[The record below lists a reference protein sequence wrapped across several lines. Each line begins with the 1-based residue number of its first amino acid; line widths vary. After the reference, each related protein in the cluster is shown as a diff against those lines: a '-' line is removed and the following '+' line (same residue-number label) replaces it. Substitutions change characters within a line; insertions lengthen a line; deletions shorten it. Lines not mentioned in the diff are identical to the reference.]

1 MSPPNEAVAREDAQ
15 FRGVPTDDV
24 LIDLKDLK
32 MHFPV
37 TEGVFIQ
44 SVIAHL
50 SLIHI

>member
-37 TEGVFIQ
+37 T
-44 SVIAHL
+44 
-50 SLIHI
+50 